1 MTIVTL
7 PGLDG
12 TGYLY
17 APFVAS
23 TPPGYVVHPIDYP
36 RHEPQSV
43 AELEALVRR
52 QVPTGP
58 FVLLAESFSGLVA
71 IRLAADPPANLRG
84 LILVA
89 TAARWSRTAPF
100 RIARVTPLFAVPPP
114 AAIVRYFALGR
125 DSTDEQVAIVQIAVA
140 AVRPKVL
147 AARFLELA
155 RADLRTEL
163 ATVGLPTLYIQGV
176 QDRLARRKERDSVT
190 VTLPSARCA
199 TIDGPH
205 CLLFTRPAAVWDQ
218 VRVFS
223 PSLCAG

>member
-1 MTIVTL
+1 VQRAIVTL

-12 TGYLY
+12 TGYLN

-23 TPPGYVVHPIDYP
+23 TPEGYVVHPIDYP
-36 RHEPQSV
+36 RQEHHSV
-43 AELEALVRR
+43 AELAALVRR
-52 QVPTGP
+52 QAPTGP

-71 IRLAADPPANLRG
+71 IRLAADPPPGLRG

-89 TAARWSRTAPF
+89 TAARWSRTALF
-100 RIARVTPLFAVPPP
+100 RVARVTPLFAVPPP

-125 DSTDEQVAIVQIAVA
+125 DSTDEQVAIVQMAVGS
-140 AVRPKVL
+140 VRPHVL
-147 AARFLELA
+147 ASRFQELA

-163 ATVGLPTLYIQGV
+163 ATVRVPTLYIRGIR
-176 QDRLARRKERDSVT
+176 DRLARQSERNSVT
-190 VTLPSARCA
+190 MALPSARCV

-218 VRVFS
+218 VRGS
-223 PSLCAG
+223 TLA